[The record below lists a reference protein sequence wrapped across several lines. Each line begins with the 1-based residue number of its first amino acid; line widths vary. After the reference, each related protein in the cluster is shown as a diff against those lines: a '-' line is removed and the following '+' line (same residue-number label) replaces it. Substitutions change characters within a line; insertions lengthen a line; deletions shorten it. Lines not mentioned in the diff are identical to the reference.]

1 MSLEKS
7 FSEYIDTFYPQLNDL
22 ILYHKKDG
30 DSIIFYL
37 QDKKRITY
45 FAFFHFNNIGYGRDL
60 NCPMELSYDL
70 EKFFDLQ
77 AESLLLD
84 WFITKYEI
92 ELKRV
97 IPTDLIKRI

>member
-1 MSLEKS
+1 
-7 FSEYIDTFYPQLNDL
+7 
-22 ILYHKKDG
+22 
-30 DSIIFYL
+30 
-37 QDKKRITY
+37 
-45 FAFFHFNNIGYGRDL
+45 
-60 NCPMELSYDL
+60 MELSYDL